1 MRSKLNLFILSLLL
15 LTVASCKSGE
25 SATNTHSVAPANQ
38 SEKTAVAQS
47 DKNQPCV
54 NLNIATADDL
64 IKLPGIGEGM
74 AKKIIDYRAQHGQFR
89 RRQDIIIIDGFSEK
103 KYRDI
108 AEMICVK

>member
-1 MRSKLNLFILSLLL
+1 MRSKLKLFILSLAL

-25 SATNTHSVAPANQ
+25 SATNTTAVAPATQ

-47 DKNQPCV
+47 NKNQACL

>member
-1 MRSKLNLFILSLLL
+1 MRSKLNLFILSLTL

-25 SATNTHSVAPANQ
+25 SATNTNSLASANQ

-47 DKNQPCV
+47 NKNQACV

-74 AKKIIDYRAQHGQFR
+74 AKKIIDYRLRHGRFR
-89 RRQDIIIIDGFSEK
+89 RPQEIIIIEGFSEK

-108 AEMICVK
+108 AGMICVD

>member
-1 MRSKLNLFILSLLL
+1 MRSKLNLFILLLTL

-25 SATNTHSVAPANQ
+25 SATNTTAAAPANQ
-38 SEKTAVAQS
+38 SDETAIARS